1 MMHYDTPSH
10 VRGASQFLDDLPEPA
25 GCLHLGLCVSPI
37 AHGTLN
43 GVDVSAA
50 TAMDG
55 VAAVL
60 LAADIPG
67 ENEIG
72 TIIRDE
78 PLLADGTVHF
88 AGQPVAVVVAN
99 SPRLARLAAE
109 KIQLDLTPLPALLH
123 PRDAAASGQ
132 LIAPSR
138 TLALGDVDSAW
149 QHCDHVISGTAFT
162 GGQEHLYLET
172 QCALAVPDELS
183 AMKIVSSTQS
193 PTAVQRVSA
202 RVLGVPMHKVQVEVK
217 RLGGAFGG
225 KEDQAT
231 PYAVFCALAAQHLN
245 RPAKLVLTREEDM
258 RLTGK
263 RHPYDSDFKIG
274 FNADGQILAYEAHF
288 YQDAGASADLST
300 AVLERTLFHA
310 TNAYFIPHVRVTGY
324 SCRTHKVPNTAYRGF
339 GGPQGL
345 FVIESAMAKVAAT
358 LGLSNEVVQRRNLL
372 NEGDLFPYGAPAK
385 DCHARR
391 SFDSAATQFKF
402 DSVKQEIADFNAKHR
417 LKKRGAALMPIC
429 FGISFTSTFLN
440 QAGALV
446 HIYSDG
452 SVSVATGAVEMGQGV
467 NAKIRHVVAVTLGI
481 SPERIEVQATSTRTV
496 ANTSPTAASAAADL
510 NGMAARLACQS
521 LKARLLEAAARALK
535 CAPEAIYIEN
545 DAIRQDGDDAGMT
558 WEDLI
563 AQAYVSRINLS
574 AQAHYATPGIS
585 YDKSKEKGLPFAY
598 HVYGTACIQAT
609 VDVLRGTASIDSV
622 QMLHDAGR
630 SLNPLIDQGQAEGAV
645 MQGIGWMTME
655 ELCYGD
661 EGQLLTDSLTTYK
674 IPDLHTLPPV
684 LETRF
689 LEDTENPH
697 AVLQSKGIGEPP
709 FLYGIGAFFAIQNAL
724 HAARPHKPLEFTA
737 PLTHERI
744 LRFLLD

>member
-1 MMHYDTPSH
+1 MTHLDTPQH

-25 GCLHLGLCVSPI
+25 GCLHLALCTSPM

-43 GVDVSAA
+43 HVDVSQAM
-50 TAMDG
+50 AMDG

-60 LAADIPG
+60 LAEDIPG

-72 TIIRDE
+72 TMIQDE

-88 AGQPVAVVVAN
+88 AGQPVAVVAAD
-99 SPRLARLAAE
+99 SPRTARLAAE
-109 KIQLDLTPLPALLH
+109 KIQLDLTPLPALLT
-123 PRDAAASGQ
+123 PRDAAAAGQ

-138 TLALGDVDSAW
+138 TLALGNVDSAW
-149 QHCDHVISGTAFT
+149 QHCDHVISNSTFT

-172 QCALAVPDELS
+172 QCALAVPDELT
-183 AMKIVSSTQS
+183 AMNIVSSTQS

-231 PYAVFCALAAQHLN
+231 PYAVFCALVAQRLN

-274 FNADGQILAYEAHF
+274 FNADGQIIAFEADY
-288 YQDAGASADLST
+288 YQDAGASADLSM

-345 FVIESAMAKVAAT
+345 FVIESAVALAAAT
-358 LGLSNEVVQRRNLL
+358 LGVSNEVVQRRNLL
-372 NEGDLFPYGAPAK
+372 SEGDLFPYGAAAEQ
-385 DCHARR
+385 CHAQR
-391 SFDSAATQFKF
+391 SFDSAVQKF
-402 DSVKQEIADFNAKHR
+402 EYDRVKHEIADYNAKHR

-467 NAKIRHVVAVTLGI
+467 NAKIRHIVAVTLGI
-481 SPERIEVQATSTRTV
+481 APSRIEVQATSTRTV

-510 NGMAARLACQS
+510 NGMAAQLACQS
-521 LKARLLEAAARALK
+521 LKARLLDAAARALQ
-535 CAPEAIYIEN
+535 CASDAVTIEEGGCFKTEQG
-545 DAIRQDGDDAGMT
+545 ASIS

-563 AQAYVSRINLS
+563 AQAYLSRVNLS
-574 AQAHYATPGIS
+574 AQAHYATPGIF
-585 YDKSKEKGLPFAY
+585 YDKSKEQGRPFAY
-598 HVYGTACIQAT
+598 HVYGTACIVAT
-609 VDVLRGTASIDSV
+609 VDVLRGTATIDSV

-645 MQGIGWMTME
+645 MQGMGWMTLE

-684 LETRF
+684 FETHF
-689 LEDTENPH
+689 LEDAENPH

-724 HAARPHKPLEFTA
+724 KAARPDKALEFTA